1 MKKTISITNSGGLF
15 VCFTIPQPKVAALR
29 LKIGSIL
36 LLKML
41 CFEQQ
46 ERRN

>member
-1 MKKTISITNSGGLF
+1 MKKTTGITNSGGLF
-15 VCFTIPQPKVAALR
+15 ACFTILQPKVAALR

-41 CFEQQ
+41 CFEQK